1 MQAPRHLHMYK
12 DIENEGPEGGVAQ
25 MSESLRYWKTTSGH
39 SYRELIRMREAQGNS
54 AYAQQER
61 VLTAF
66 IQSEQQRLGRPLNV
80 LEFGCGFGRHAA
92 YIAGIPHVRYH
103 GYDISEPM
111 TEPLRAEPPPS
122 VTPVEE
128 RIFCGDDPLATLGGR
143 KFDLVF
149 TVSTLIHNPS
159 EHIPGLLATLGQ
171 LVVPSGL
178 LVLVENVL
186 VPTSVW
192 DNSWHQGCWLH
203 AYPDALP
210 EGWDLHHGPGFIE
223 SHDVYV
229 IKRNDG
235 HGRRYFQLKG
245 PQEPRDESQP
255 LTLDALHLRA
265 LPRLALWAGQASQA
279 LGRQA
284 AVGDGRV
291 VELEERLAAESAR
304 FERRQRLLGLS
315 DDLAR
320 LRAQRVPVPDAP
332 VTPPAPSAANPGVL
346 YDAPMDTR
354 WANDAPRLGR
364 LLHVFHQEWHGI
376 RAAAGYL
383 PGHKLAIA
391 AERPLLARELKS
403 ALEHVERSLCGAVI
417 VHGYSPNANEL
428 MVSLR
433 KVLGTSVRI
442 FAVWHGSTAQFHY
455 AFELECFSQLVELR
469 RKGIIDGLAT
479 VKPGMHLL
487 SEDIFPK
494 TLLNLPPR
502 VLDEERAD
510 VRRMTRTALIP
521 TPNDWR
527 KNFFT
532 NLFACQ
538 ASPALDDIYV
548 TANYKLPPVFKG
560 GKRIHHV
567 LRPSRTELF
576 DLVRDSDVVLN
587 ASLSECQPMT
597 GLESLSLRVPCLS
610 GPLSL
615 GPLDEHPYQRLAQ
628 VQGVDSVG
636 VVQEAMER
644 IVALRARAPQEME
657 QMMEDYAQALTA
669 AAVQVL
675 EEFIQS

>member
-1 MQAPRHLHMYK
+1 MYK
-12 DIENEGPEGGVAQ
+12 DIKTEGPEGGAAQ
-25 MSESLRYWKTTSGH
+25 MSESLQYWKTTSGH
-39 SYRELIRMREAQGNS
+39 SYRELIRIREAQGNS

-61 VLTAF
+61 ALTSL
-66 IQSEQQRLGRPLNV
+66 IQTEQKRLGRPLNV

-92 YIAGIPHVRYH
+92 YIASIPHVRYH

-111 TEPLRAEPPPS
+111 TAPLRAEPPPT

-128 RIFCGDDPLATLGGR
+128 RIFCGDDPLETLGGR
-143 KFDLVF
+143 QFDLVF
-149 TVSTLIHNPS
+149 TVSTLIHNPT
-159 EHIPGLLATLGQ
+159 ERIPGLLATLGQ

-178 LVLVENVL
+178 LVLVENLL

-203 AYPDALP
+203 SYPEALP
-210 EGWDLHHGPGFIE
+210 EGWDLHHGPEVVE

-229 IKRNDG
+229 LKRNEG
-235 HGRRYFQLKG
+235 QGRRYFHLLG
-245 PQEPRDESQP
+245 PQTPRDESQP
-255 LTLDALHLRA
+255 LTLDALHLRG
-265 LPRLALWAGQASQA
+265 LPRFKVWAGQASQA
-279 LGRQA
+279 LGQA
-284 AVGDGRV
+284 AVSGDGRV
-291 VELEERLAAESAR
+291 AELTERLAAETER
-304 FERRQRLLGLS
+304 FDRRQRLMGLS

-320 LRAQRVPVPDAP
+320 LRAQRVPAPDAP
-332 VTPPAPSAANPGVL
+332 LPPPAPSGVNPGVMF
-346 YDAPMDTR
+346 DVPQDTR
-354 WANDAPRLGR
+354 WANDAPRFGR

-383 PGHKLAIA
+383 PGHKMAIA
-391 AERPLLARELKS
+391 AERPLHMRELKS
-403 ALEHVERSLCGAVI
+403 AVEHVERSLCSAVI
-417 VHGYSPNANEL
+417 VHGYSPNAHEL
-428 MVSLR
+428 IVSLR
-433 KVLGTSVRI
+433 KVLGSSVRI

-455 AFELECFSQLVELR
+455 AFELDCFSQLVELR
-469 RKGIIDGLAT
+469 RKGDIDGLAT

-502 VLDEERAD
+502 VSKEERAN
-510 VRRMTRTALIP
+510 VANITRTALIP

-538 ASPALDDIYV
+538 ASSRLDDVYV
-548 TANYKLPPVFKG
+548 TANFKLPPVFKG
-560 GKRIHHV
+560 TKRIHHV

-597 GLESLSLRVPCLS
+597 GLEALSLGVPCIS

-615 GPLDEHPYQRLAQ
+615 GALDAHPYQRLAQ
-628 VQGVDSVG
+628 VQGVDSVN
-636 VVQEAMER
+636 VVQEALER
-644 IVALRARAPQEME
+644 MVALRETSPGEIE
-657 QMMEDYAQALTA
+657 QMMEDYALALKA